1 MEIISGLNLTPVY
14 RLRKTWDALP
24 RKYVTLFE
32 QLTALMD
39 SKGNFKVY
47 REELHTKDP
56 PCVPFLG
63 LYLTDLTFIEGM
75 VFLCCVDKRKIN
87 TLIRVGEGFRGGND

>member
-1 MEIISGLNLTPVY
+1 MEIVSGLTLSPIY

-24 RKYVTLFE
+24 KKSLTIFETLS
-32 QLTALMD
+32 ALMAP
-39 SKGNFKVY
+39 KGNFKVY

-63 LYLTDLTFIEGM
+63 RYLTDLTFIEGLLNSS
-75 VFLCCVDKRKIN
+75 VS
-87 TLIRVGEGFRGGND
+87 